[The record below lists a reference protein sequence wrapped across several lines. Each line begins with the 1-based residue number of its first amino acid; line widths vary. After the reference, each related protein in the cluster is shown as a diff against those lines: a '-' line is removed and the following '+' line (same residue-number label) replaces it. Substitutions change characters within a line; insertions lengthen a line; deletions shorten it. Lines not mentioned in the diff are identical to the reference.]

1 MINQI
6 ITRKVRQEFARSMR
20 FEEGVAPRIPA
31 VTEQKPRLLYLHI
44 PFCEKLC
51 PYCSFNRIVFD
62 ESLCRDYYRALRL
75 EPVSYTH
82 LTLPTKRIV

>member
-20 FEEGVAPRIPA
+20 FEDGVAPRIPE
-31 VTEQKPRLLYLHI
+31 VTQQKPRLLYLHI

-51 PYCSFNRIVFD
+51 PYCS
-62 ESLCRDYYRALRL
+62 L
-75 EPVSYTH
+75 
-82 LTLPTKRIV
+82 